1 MIATD
6 GENSV
11 QIDGTGNR
19 RARFFR
25 RRGGDAAALAVIA
38 AFFTIMFAGQI
49 FGGKFLLAGDP
60 LYYSYPLR
68 TIGWEMIRAGQWPL
82 WTPLVLSGYPLLSMS
97 QLAFAYPLTWGYLF
111 LPGHWAEQLYVLA
124 PFLLSPAFTYA
135 YARETGRSRAA
146 ALLAGLAFGYGGMM
160 CSGISFTGLPSNS
173 MLWLP
178 LVLIP
183 VDRAATRGRQ
193 SRFVP
198 LLVAAT
204 AAYAMSVLNGQG
216 QSFLYT
222 GIVAAAYGLY
232 VSLFPPRRDARA
244 EEIGG
249 SAPGGDAAHGNGA
262 VRNGDAAG
270 DGKAARD
277 GEAARDGVDGA
288 THEVDA
294 DGGASHPG
302 DGAGGSLG
310 WREWGRWRPLFVAL
324 GALALSAGLAAFQIL
339 ETMRAARRSI
349 RNTLSYE
356 AISTGA
362 FTLKEAALS
371 LVMPLYY
378 STDVSAYV
386 PSLALV
392 FAALACFAALV
403 WRRGDTARDPR
414 IYFWLGVALVG
425 WVLMLGANTPAQQV
439 VYRLPLLNKFRVPSR
454 HTFEWTFAVGIL
466 AAYGWDFA
474 ARRGWLLVRPG
485 GGSGS
490 ARRQRGGVEAIIVGL
505 LLAACVAVGVFWW
518 RAVQVAALPGTF
530 DYTGLPE
537 STFLIWKTAFTL
549 GVLLVIWRGARLDA
563 PRLRA
568 GFLMAAIAVA
578 CFVEPSA
585 GISRWYEGM
594 LLTGERFRVVSPT
607 TRFLQK
613 YPAAE
618 HRAYTRV
625 ELYSEEFTTT
635 PRLEAP
641 NLTALHRIQ
650 NLAGYEPLI
659 FERYSRA
666 LGGVGMDTVS
676 PREGYAPN
684 DRLFQPRSRVLDLL
698 NTTFVV
704 SYSNLAI
711 RPQSLIHREG
721 VAFFASDIQIALDPG
736 QTTTLSGGAGEGD
749 TLALVTSLSNAG
761 EVEQGTP
768 VARVRFQFA
777 DEDGNDKEGDPRV
790 FEQMLRAGVDT
801 AEWAH
806 ERPDVRHAVRHALA
820 PVFDARPGDAQNTY
834 PAHRYL
840 ALVPLGARGRV
851 DKIEITN
858 LTAGSPLALW
868 KATVHDAAGTTSTP
882 LSALSPEWWEAVYQ
896 QDHALIMRNRRAQP
910 RAWLVSEVE
919 SVDGE
924 EALRRITGEG
934 AREFDP
940 RRTALLEVA
949 PAELPV
955 LGGGELPPG
964 SAARVTEYEPNCI
977 VIETNATAETLLVV
991 SEMFYPGWEATV
1003 DGRPTRIHL
1012 TNFLLRGVFVPAG
1025 AHRVEMR
1032 YRAPAAR
1039 NGAIISA
1046 CTLAGLC
1053 LLVIFDR
1060 RARRRTSGTH
1070 GD

>member
-1 MIATD
+1 
-6 GENSV
+6 V
-11 QIDGTGNR
+11 
-19 RARFFR
+19 
-25 RRGGDAAALAVIA
+25 AALAVIA
-38 AFFTIMFAGQI
+38 AFFTVMFAGQI

-68 TIGWEMIRAGQWPL
+68 TIGWEMIRAGQLPL

-111 LPGHWAEQLYVLA
+111 LPGHWAEQIYVLA

-135 YARETGRSRAA
+135 YARETGRSRTA

-183 VDRAATRGRQ
+183 VDRAATRRGC
-193 SRFVP
+193 RFVP

-232 VSLFPPRRDARA
+232 VSLFPPGRDVR
-244 EEIGG
+244 EE
-249 SAPGGDAAHGNGA
+249 GDDNNNAL
-262 VRNGDAAG
+262 
-270 DGKAARD
+270 DGKAAHDD
-277 GEAARDGVDGA
+277 GEATHDDD
-288 THEVDA
+288 THEDVTHDA
-294 DGGASHPG
+294 DAPDDETAHEG
-302 DGAGGSLG
+302 DAIGKSS
-310 WREWGRWRPLFVAL
+310 WREWGRWRPLLVAL
-324 GALALSAGLAAFQIL
+324 GALSLSAGIAAFQIL

-386 PSLALV
+386 PSLALI
-392 FAALACFAALV
+392 FAALACLGALIA
-403 WRRGDTARDPR
+403 RRGDTTARDPR
-414 IYFWLGVALVG
+414 IYFWLGVAVVG
-425 WVLMLGANTPAQQV
+425 WVLMLGANTPAQQII
-439 VYRLPLLNKFRVPSR
+439 YRLPLLNKFRVPSR
-454 HTFEWTFAVGIL
+454 HTFEWTFAVSIL
-466 AAYGWDFA
+466 AAYGWDTA
-474 ARRGWLLVRPG
+474 ARRGWLARPDNT
-485 GGSGS
+485 SRARPDS
-490 ARRQRGGVEAIIVGL
+490 TSRARRRDGFETIIVSL
-505 LLAACVAVGVFWW
+505 LLALCVAVGIYWW
-518 RAVQVAALPGTF
+518 RAVQVAALPGSY

-537 STFLIWKTAFTL
+537 STFLVWKTVFTL
-549 GVLLVIWRGARLDA
+549 GLLLVIWRGARLA
-563 PRLRA
+563 SPRVRA
-568 GFLMAAIAVA
+568 GVLMGTIAVA

-585 GISRWYEGM
+585 AISRWYEGM

-607 TRFLQK
+607 TRFLQN
-613 YPAAE
+613 YPPAE
-618 HRAYTRV
+618 NRAYTRV

-684 DRLFQPRSRVLDLL
+684 DQLFRPRSRVLDLL

-704 SYSNLAI
+704 SYSNLAF
-711 RPQSLIHREG
+711 RPQSLIHRDG
-721 VAFFASDIQIALDPG
+721 VAFFESDIQIALNPG
-736 QTTTLSGGAGEGD
+736 QTTTLGGGAATGD

-761 EVEQGTP
+761 EMEQGRA
-768 VARVRFQFA
+768 VARVRVHFA
-777 DEDGNDKEGDPRV
+777 DAPAVERD
-790 FEQMLRAGVDT
+790 LRAGVDT

-806 ERPDVRHAVRHALA
+806 ERPDVRQAVRHALA
-820 PVFDARPGDAQNTY
+820 PVFDARPGDERNSY
-834 PAHRYL
+834 PSHRYL

-858 LTAGSPLALW
+858 LTEGAPLALW
-868 KATVHDAAGTTSTP
+868 KATVHDSAGTSSTP
-882 LSALSPEWWEAVYQ
+882 LSPLSPEWWEAVYQ
-896 QDHALIMRNRRAQP
+896 QDHVLIMRNRRAQP
-910 RAWLVSEVE
+910 RAWLVAEAE

-924 EALRRITGEG
+924 EALRRISGEG

-949 PAELPV
+949 PAEMPALS
-955 LGGGELPPG
+955 GGELTAE
-964 SAARVTEYEPNCI
+964 STARITEYEPNRL
-977 VIETNATAETLLVV
+977 VVETRAPQATVLVV

-1003 DGRPTRIHL
+1003 DGAAARIHL
-1012 TNFLLRGVFVPAG
+1012 TDFLLRGVALPAG

-1046 CTLAGLC
+1046 CTLVGLC

-1060 RARRRTSGTH
+1060 RAKRRRPTRTS
-1070 GD
+1070 

>member
-1 MIATD
+1 MGKETATD

-11 QIDGTGNR
+11 RIDESLGADGR
-19 RARFFR
+19 QQWWR
-25 RRGGDAAALAVIA
+25 RRRGDAAALAVIA
-38 AFFTIMFAGQI
+38 AFFMVMFAGQI

-68 TIGWEMIRAGQWPL
+68 TIGWEMIRAGQLPL

-111 LPGHWAEQLYVLA
+111 LPGHWAEQIYVLA

-135 YARETGRSRAA
+135 YARETGRSRMA

-183 VDRAATRGRQ
+183 VDRAATQRRG
-193 SRFVP
+193 SFVP
-198 LLVAAT
+198 LLVGAT

-232 VSLFPPRRDARA
+232 VSLFPPGRNVRA
-244 EEIGG
+244 EGDDNNALDGE
-249 SAPGGDAAHGNGA
+249 ATHEGDAANDDE
-262 VRNGDAAG
+262 GDAIG
-270 DGKAARD
+270 
-277 GEAARDGVDGA
+277 
-288 THEVDA
+288 T
-294 DGGASHPG
+294 S
-302 DGAGGSLG
+302 G
-310 WREWGRWRPLFVAL
+310 WREWGRWRPLLVAL
-324 GALALSAGLAAFQIL
+324 GALALSAGIAAFQIL

-386 PSLALV
+386 PSLAIV
-392 FAALACFAALV
+392 FAALACLAALLA
-403 WRRGDTARDPR
+403 RRGDTTARDSR
-414 IYFWLGVALVG
+414 IYFWLGVAVVG

-454 HTFEWTFAVGIL
+454 HTFEWTFAVSIL
-466 AAYGWDFA
+466 AAYGWDTA
-474 ARRGWLLVRPG
+474 ARRGWLARPDR
-485 GGSGS
+485 STS
-490 ARRQRGGVEAIIVGL
+490 RARRRDGFETIVVSL
-505 LLAACVAVGVFWW
+505 LLALCVAVGVYWW
-518 RAVQVAALPGTF
+518 RAVQVAALPGTY

-537 STFLIWKTAFTL
+537 STFLVWKIVFTL
-549 GVLLVIWRGARLDA
+549 GVLLVIWRGARLA
-563 PRLRA
+563 STRVRA
-568 GFLMAAIAVA
+568 GVLMAAIAVA

-585 GISRWYEGM
+585 SISRWYEGM

-607 TRFLQK
+607 TRFLQN
-613 YPAAE
+613 YPPAE
-618 HRAYTRV
+618 NRAYTRV

-641 NLTALHRIQ
+641 NLTALHHIQ

-684 DRLFQPRSRVLDLL
+684 DQLFRPRSRVLDLL

-704 SYSNLAI
+704 SYSNLAF
-711 RPQSLIHREG
+711 RPQSLLHRDG
-721 VAFFASDIQIALDPG
+721 VAFFESDMQTALNPG
-736 QTTTLSGGAGEGD
+736 QTTTLGGGAATGD

-761 EVEQGTP
+761 EMEQGRA
-768 VARVRFQFA
+768 VARVRVHFA
-777 DEDGNDKEGDPRV
+777 DAPAAVVERD
-790 FEQMLRAGVDT
+790 LRAGVDT

-806 ERPDVRHAVRHALA
+806 ERPDVRQAVRHALA
-820 PVFDARPGDAQNTY
+820 PVFDARPGDERNSY
-834 PAHRYL
+834 PSHRYL

-858 LTAGSPLALW
+858 LTDGAPLALW
-868 KATVHDAAGTTSTP
+868 KATVHDSAGASSTP
-882 LSALSPEWWEAVYQ
+882 LSPLSPDGWEAVYQ
-896 QDHALIMRNRRAQP
+896 QDHVLIMRNRRAQP
-910 RAWLVSEVE
+910 RAWLVAEAE

-924 EALRRITGEG
+924 EALRRISGEG

-949 PAELPV
+949 PAELPA
-955 LGGGELPPG
+955 LSGGELTTE
-964 SAARVTEYEPNCI
+964 SMARVTEYEPNRL
-977 VIETNATAETLLVV
+977 VVETRATQVTVLVV

-1003 DGRPTRIHL
+1003 DGAAARIHL
-1012 TNFLLRGVFVPAG
+1012 TDFLLRGVFVPAG
-1025 AHRVEMR
+1025 AHRVEMS

-1046 CTLAGLC
+1046 CTLVGLC

-1060 RARRRTSGTH
+1060 RAKRRRQARTSGR
-1070 GD
+1070 

>member
-1 MIATD
+1 LPRRGAPAVEKIATD

-11 QIDGTGNR
+11 QIVR
-19 RARFFR
+19 RLSALWRGGR
-25 RRGGDAAALAVIA
+25 RGDAAVLAVIA
-38 AFFTIMFAGQI
+38 AFFTLMFAQQI

-68 TIGWEMIRAGQWPL
+68 SVGWEMIRAGQLPL

-111 LPGHWAEQLYVLA
+111 LPGHWAEQIYVLA
-124 PFLLSPAFTYA
+124 PFLLSPVFTYA
-135 YARETGRSRAA
+135 YAREVGRSRAA

-178 LVLIP
+178 LLLIP
-183 VDRAATRGRQ
+183 IDRAATGRG
-193 SRFVP
+193 RFVP
-198 LLVAAT
+198 LLVGAT

-222 GIVAAAYGLY
+222 GMVAAAYGLY
-232 VSLFPPRRDARA
+232 VSLFPPARR
-244 EEIGG
+244 
-249 SAPGGDAAHGNGA
+249 
-262 VRNGDAAG
+262 AG
-270 DGKAARD
+270 
-277 GEAARDGVDGA
+277 
-288 THEVDA
+288 A
-294 DGGASHPG
+294 DGGRADGIETPRDPG
-302 DGAGGSLG
+302 AANGDERAENRSA
-310 WREWGRWRPLFVAL
+310 WRAWRRWQPLFVAL
-324 GALALSAGLAAFQIL
+324 GALALSAGIAAFQIL

-362 FTLKEAALS
+362 FTLREAVYSVVL
-371 LVMPLYY
+371 PLYY

-392 FAALACFAALV
+392 FAALACFALLA
-403 WRRGDTARDPR
+403 RRNDGVLDGRV
-414 IYFWLGVALVG
+414 YFWLGVAVVG

-454 HTFEWTFAVGIL
+454 HTFEWTFAVSII
-466 AAYGWDFA
+466 AAYGWDIA
-474 ARRGWLLVRPG
+474 AARGWLAMPARASRGLRR
-485 GGSGS
+485 GGS
-490 ARRQRGGVEAIIVGL
+490 EKIVNGL
-505 LLAACVAVGVFWW
+505 LLAVCVAIGIFWW
-518 RAVQVAALPGTF
+518 RAVQVAALAGTY

-537 STFLIWKTAFTL
+537 STFLVWKISFTVA
-549 GVLLVIWRGARLDA
+549 VLLLIRQSARCGQ

-568 GFLMAAIAVA
+568 GLLLVAIAVA

-594 LLTGERFRVVSPT
+594 LLTNERFRVVSPT
-607 TRFLQK
+607 TRLVQN

-618 HRAYTRV
+618 NRVYSRV

-650 NLAGYEPLI
+650 NIAGYEPLI

-676 PREGYAPN
+676 PREGFGLN
-684 DRLFQPRSRVLDLL
+684 NQLFQPDSHVLDLL

-704 SYSNLAI
+704 SFSNLSVTL
-711 RPQSLIHREG
+711 QSLIHVNG
-721 VAFFASDIQIALDPG
+721 VAFFTSDMQTAIDPG
-736 QTTTLSGGAGEGD
+736 KTVTLGGGGAAGD

-761 EVEQGTP
+761 ETEQGTV
-768 VARVRFQFA
+768 VARVRFRFS
-777 DEDGNDKEGDPRV
+777 DEHGGGSDPHFVER
-790 FEQMLRAGVDT
+790 ELRAGVDT

-820 PVFDARPGDAQNTY
+820 PVFDARPGDEKNSY
-834 PAHRYL
+834 PAHRYV

-851 DKIEITN
+851 NKIEITN
-858 LTAGSPLALW
+858 LTKGSPLALW
-868 KATVHDAAGTTSTP
+868 KATLHDSASKISTP
-882 LSALSPEWWEAVYQ
+882 MSSLASEWWEPVYQ
-896 QDHALIMRNRRAQP
+896 ENHALVLKNKRALP
-910 RAWLVSEVE
+910 RAWLVGQAE

-924 EALRRITGEG
+924 EALRIISGQSRIGGEAKT
-934 AREFDP
+934 AREGKTGGASSVGGGKDGEANDRRDFDP

-949 PAELPV
+949 PAELPA
-955 LGGGELPPG
+955 LPGGELAPD
-964 SAARVTEYEPNCI
+964 SAARVTLYEPNRL
-977 VIETNATAETLLVV
+977 VIDTRAAQPAVLVV

-1012 TNFLLRGVFVPAG
+1012 TNYLLRGVVVPAG
-1025 AHRVEMR
+1025 EHRVEMR

-1053 LLVIFDR
+1053 LLVMFDR
-1060 RARRRTSGTH
+1060 RRQRRRPRA
-1070 GD
+1070 